1 MNTRLSLA
9 RVLDVDFVHEMC
21 AFPLYYVIVKLV
33 VFFAYPTLLFTMLS
47 LANVM
52 LYCCRH

>member
-9 RVLDVDFVHEMC
+9 GVLDVGFVHEMC
-21 AFPLYYVIVKLV
+21 AFPLYYVIAKLV

-47 LANVM
+47 LVNVM
-52 LYCCRH
+52 LYCCCH